1 LLGFGGTSEKLAR
14 SLSERF
20 SGAHGTTR

>member
-1 LLGFGGTSEKLAR
+1 LLGFGCASEKLAR

>member
-1 LLGFGGTSEKLAR
+1 LLGFGGTTEKLAR

-20 SGAHGTTR
+20 SAHHGTTR